1 MSLQTKIVFSIAG
14 NFWPHLAVA
23 VASIT
28 KRDTDCDFV
37 VFYEQMDNRWQRLIK
52 QEVIR
57 SNNRIE
63 FLPFELS
70 LLNGIEDTGK
80 LGMSVYY
87 RLFIPEILAGV
98 DRVIHLDSDIL
109 VRKSIKTLCNW
120 DLQGKVLA
128 ATPNYEYPLQQ
139 EVTAKLQWPL
149 VRPYFNAGI
158 QVIDTKLWK
167 ECNIARNALDFLKTQ
182 KHRLSYAEQCA
193 LNFAINGNFAQLPPD
208 WNLSRTWWEPKV
220 GHQILHITFDDL
232 LKAREDPS
240 LVHFIG
246 PSKPWHFSNQNPWKR
261 DYLCIRRK
269 FHRLPYF
276 ADDAVIAIPKFFIK
290 KLCSFPKRLYSKS
303 CRLLKSLLKSSNV
316 CVA

>member
-28 KRDTDCDFV
+28 ERDTDCDFV
-37 VFYEQMDNRWQRLIK
+37 VFYEQMDIRWQRLIER
-52 QEVIR
+52 EVIR

-63 FLPFELS
+63 FLPFDLS

-109 VRKSIKTLCNW
+109 VRKSIKTLINW

-139 EVTAKLQWPL
+139 EVTTKLQWPL
-149 VRPYFNAGI
+149 DRPYFNAGI

-167 ECNIARNALDFLKTQ
+167 ECQVARNTLDFLKTQ
-182 KHRLSYAEQCA
+182 KHKLSYAEQCA
-193 LNFAINGNFAQLPPD
+193 LNFVIDGNFAQLPPD
-208 WNLSRTWWEPKV
+208 WNLSRTWWEPKE
-220 GHQILHITFDDL
+220 GHRVLHITFDDL

-261 DYLCIRRK
+261 DYLRIRRK

-276 ADDAVIAIPKFFIK
+276 ADDVVIGIPKLFIMK
-290 KLCSFPKRLYSKS
+290 ICSFPKRLYSKS
-303 CRLLKSLLKSSNV
+303 CRLLKSLFKISNV